1 MNPIKQNLR
10 VVNPKLKPLVK
21 IELEKLKKVG
31 IIFPIRHSQWI
42 SNPIIVSNKNGD
54 IHIFVDFRDLNRAS
68 IKDNYPL
75 PNMEMLLQE
84 VTSSTL
90 MSRLDGFFGYNQ
102 VLVVEEDR
110 LKIYFITPWETY
122 AYVCMPFGMKN
133 VGETFQ
139 RAMDCAF
146 KYLIGKFMTDYQDDL
161 IIHST
166 VREKHIKHIRKVFE
180 QCRLYGISLNPK
192 KCLFTV

>member
-42 SNPIIVSNKNGD
+42 SNPIIVRKKNGD

-110 LKIYFITPWETY
+110 LKIYFIAPWETY
-122 AYVCMPFGMKN
+122 AYVCMPFGLKN
-133 VGETFQ
+133 VGANFQ
-139 RAMDCAF
+139 REMDHAF
-146 KYLIGKFMTDYQDDL
+146 KCLIGKFMVDYQNDL
-161 IIHST
+161 TIHSR
-166 VREKHIKHIRKVFE
+166 VRENHIKHLRKVF
-180 QCRLYGISLNPK
+180 
-192 KCLFTV
+192 